1 VSADKPVAVAQ
12 GKEAKDERLV
22 VFANARR
29 QASGRAET
37 TDASHRGVQ
46 AAPISAQRVLRLEQE
61 PQHAKAQK
69 NRPRKG
75 AWGWGLV
82 EPQQAKGWGLGG
94 CWQAL
99 GRDALPCLPAL
110 APFPFPVHS

>member
-1 VSADKPVAVAQ
+1 VVVAQ

-22 VFANARR
+22 AFANARR
-29 QASGRAET
+29 QAPGRAET

-46 AAPISAQRVLRLEQE
+46 AAPISAHRVLRSEQE
-61 PQHAKAQK
+61 PQPGAAAQK
-69 NRPRKG
+69 NLPRKG

-82 EPQQAKGWGLGG
+82 EPQHAKGWGLGG
-94 CWQAL
+94 CWQDL

-110 APFPFPVHS
+110 APFPFPVHW